1 MFSFLDAK
9 AAKAF
14 GSEMARFYMERMPLN
29 ATLKDKQFASKSRY
43 VIDKMGAQIGTHKEL
58 NRLNIYKIA
67 QMSNAF
73 KWTLKDAGYA
83 DDYVDRLTQW
93 FILSIKA

>member
-1 MFSFLDAK
+1 LFSFLDAR

-14 GSEMARFYMERMPLN
+14 GSEMACFYMERMPLN

-43 VIDKMGAQIGTHKEL
+43 VIDKMGAQIAVHKEVNTL
-58 NRLNIYKIA
+58 NFYKIA

-83 DDYVDRLTQW
+83 DDYVDRLTHW
-93 FILSIKA
+93 FIVSIKA

>member
-14 GSEMARFYMERMPLN
+14 GSEMARFYIERMPLN
-29 ATLKDKQFASKSRY
+29 ATLKDKQFASKSRH
-43 VIDKMGAQIGTHKEL
+43 VIDKMGTQIATHKKL
-58 NRLNIYKIA
+58 NKLNIYKIA

-93 FILSIKA
+93 FIVSIKA